1 MVINTAGRPLLGGDR
16 NLRPRIPMRR
26 KLRCFLPVLF
36 FIWPWWCPAQ
46 PPESTLVLDGER
58 SEQDVGPALDEAC
71 GS

>member
-1 MVINTAGRPLLGGDR
+1 MH
-16 NLRPRIPMRR
+16 R